1 MNASGLGHDRV
12 LVEGKPC
19 PDLSDGS
26 PIILPYADNLNVAG
40 TSAEKVQEV
49 KDKVVDRLRQ
59 LGFRVHEEIDAQ
71 HTCQSLGF
79 SPTAECFG
87 VFSHSKGFGADRSS
101 SKTHS
106 PKVPRFQV
114 KVPK

>member
-1 MNASGLGHDRV
+1 MAMASTGCVRSYHQPSLQD
-12 LVEGKPC
+12 GK
-19 PDLSDGS
+19 S
-26 PIILPYADNLNVAG
+26 
-40 TSAEKVQEV
+40 T
-49 KDKVVDRLRQ
+49 
-59 LGFRVHEEIDAQ
+59 FRVPNHLELMKKVGL
-71 HTCQSLGF
+71 SLGIFWFMAMIQPGSSHF

>member
-1 MNASGLGHDRV
+1 
-12 LVEGKPC
+12 
-19 PDLSDGS
+19 
-26 PIILPYADNLNVAG
+26 VAG

-79 SPTAECFG
+79 LIDGVNGMISPIPERLDKICK
-87 VFSHSKGFGADRSS
+87 VFAWLSRG
-101 SKTHS
+101 
-106 PKVPRFQV
+106 PKVTGKAVERILGHAVHICLLRRELLSIF
-114 KVPK
+114 